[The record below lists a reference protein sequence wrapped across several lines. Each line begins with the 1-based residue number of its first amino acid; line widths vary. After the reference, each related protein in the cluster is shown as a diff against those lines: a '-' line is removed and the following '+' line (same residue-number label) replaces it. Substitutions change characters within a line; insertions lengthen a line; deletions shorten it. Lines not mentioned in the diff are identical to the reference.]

1 MALINTDLLNRFWK
15 NGIIPIKTK
24 LSQLDTTVIAWR
36 SEIDTLSTNVEVLN
50 ERVNNGKNIQTITA
64 TVNVQPS
71 PNIGSTLVTF
81 EKPFA
86 NKPFV
91 FVSPTYSASVTAMY
105 ITDITTTGFTIRL
118 QGNSQADTQM
128 QFLVV
133 GN

>member
-24 LSQLDTTVIAWR
+24 LSQLDTTVVSWR
-36 SEIDTLSTNVEVLN
+36 SEIDALSSDVEVLN
-50 ERVNNGKNIQTITA
+50 ERVSHGKNIQTITA

-71 PNIGSTLVTF
+71 PNVGSTLVTF
-81 EKPFA
+81 EKPLA

-91 FVSPTYSASVTAMY
+91 FVSPTYSASVTSMY
-105 ITDITTTGFTIRL
+105 ITNITTTGFTIRL